1 MKNLLVSALVVGA
14 LACPVVYANE
24 EATVAQPAAEGQAEP
39 AKQPHK
45 KHHGKKKRHQGKK
58 KHHGKKHHKQHAKKH
73 HKHHAKPKQVAEEET
88 PAEKKIEEETE
99 LTNR

>member
-24 EATVAQPAAEGQAEP
+24 EAAVTQPAAEGQAEP
-39 AKQPHK
+39 AKQPRK
-45 KHHGKKKRHQGKK
+45 KHHGKKKQRCKK
-58 KHHGKKHHKQHAKKH
+58 KHGKKRHQAKKH
-73 HKHHAKPKQVAEEET
+73 HKHHAKPKQITEEET

>member
-14 LACPVVYANE
+14 LACPMVNAE
-24 EATVAQPAAEGQAEP
+24 EAVAQPAAAQSGEAEH
-39 AKQPHK
+39 AKQPQK
-45 KHHGKKKRHQGKK
+45 KHHGKKKHQGKR
-58 KHHGKKHHKQHAKKH
+58 KHHGKKHHHKHHAKKH
-73 HKHHAKPKQVAEEET
+73 HKHHAKPKQLAEEET